1 MGKPKVLM
9 VLYAGGNHAKEE
21 TRLLGTVE
29 NELGIRKLVEEHGY
43 ELVTTTDKEPAPT
56 SAFDENLEDAEI
68 IITTPFSQH
77 MSIKK
82 ELLKLP
88 N

>member
-29 NELGIRKLVEEHGY
+29 TN
-43 ELVTTTDKEPAPT
+43 
-56 SAFDENLEDAEI
+56 
-68 IITTPFSQH
+68 
-77 MSIKK
+77 
-82 ELLKLP
+82 
-88 N
+88 